1 MLCLLANSNTNM
13 SYSIVFLRMTYFS
26 QFLPISKH
34 DLPFILTTFLADTI
48 CMHRKLKSHWL
59 WYSTLLMAISTPNDG
74 LDGVIQ
80 TCQLSLNI
88 FTIALFT
95 AAYRLSKYS
104 IFCNI
109 STVNVVH
116 VSKIILF
123 ELITDQYV
131 KLYFHVLC
139 SI

>member
-1 MLCLLANSNTNM
+1 
-13 SYSIVFLRMTYFS
+13 
-26 QFLPISKH
+26 
-34 DLPFILTTFLADTI
+34 
-48 CMHRKLKSHWL
+48 
-59 WYSTLLMAISTPNDG
+59 MAISTPNDG

-88 FTIALFT
+88 FTIVLFT
-95 AAYRLSKYS
+95 AAYISKYS

-123 ELITDQYV
+123 EWRGFLAPGC
-131 KLYFHVLC
+131 K
-139 SI
+139 

>member
-1 MLCLLANSNTNM
+1 
-13 SYSIVFLRMTYFS
+13 
-26 QFLPISKH
+26 
-34 DLPFILTTFLADTI
+34 
-48 CMHRKLKSHWL
+48 
-59 WYSTLLMAISTPNDG
+59 MAISTPNDG